1 MVGHMASLFNY
12 LEPTLLFNDMIVLTN
27 HSSLKI
33 FLEKIN
39 KFLDLFL
46 CRTVY
51 PLG

>member
-12 LEPTLLFNDMIVLTN
+12 LEPTLLFNDDCIN
-27 HSSLKI
+27 KSQFFKNI
-33 FLEKIN
+33 FGKN